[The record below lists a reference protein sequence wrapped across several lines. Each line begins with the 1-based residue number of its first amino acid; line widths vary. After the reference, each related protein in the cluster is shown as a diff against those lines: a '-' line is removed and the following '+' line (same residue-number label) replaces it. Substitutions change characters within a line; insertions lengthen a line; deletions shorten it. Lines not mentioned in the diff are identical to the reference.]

1 MSKIFYC
8 PLLLFTAF
16 TALGRLLLS
25 AERRNLNAQAFASP
39 QIRSF
44 PDRRRNPL
52 RERSSS
58 GAFLEKAFQK
68 PGQKTGQK
76 LGQKTKSRNSD
87 ELLIIRAF
95 PLMSIPFLNP
105 LGITVQ
111 FLIAVG

>member
-76 LGQKTKSRNSD
+76 PKSRNSD